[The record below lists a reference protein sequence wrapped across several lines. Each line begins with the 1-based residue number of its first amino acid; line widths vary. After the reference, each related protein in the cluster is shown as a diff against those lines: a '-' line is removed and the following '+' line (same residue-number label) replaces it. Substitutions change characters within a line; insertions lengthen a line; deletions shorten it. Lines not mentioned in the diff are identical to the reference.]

1 MPETPEPS
9 KPAVP
14 EVQARLK
21 DVARLL
27 RQSDS
32 IDPESQQALAELVD
46 ELSKTLAGPV
56 PPDEVTHLA
65 ETTAHL
71 AEVLHQREQ
80 RLPFSVRDRLE
91 RALVNAEAHAPT
103 AVGLARRLLDALAN
117 IGI

>member
-9 KPAVP
+9 QPAVP
-14 EVQARLK
+14 EVQARLQE
-21 DVARLL
+21 VARLL
-27 RQSDS
+27 KQSGS
-32 IDPESQQALAELVD
+32 LDPAARQALADLVSEL
-46 ELSKTLAGPV
+46 A

-71 AEVLHQREQ
+71 AEALHRPEP
-80 RLPFSVRDRLE
+80 RLPVTLRDRLE
-91 RALVNAEAHAPT
+91 QSIVNAEAHAPT